1 MSINCFIYRFGDYEL
16 QPREGRLIRQGD
28 DLTLGSRTLDLLTIL
43 VHNAG
48 KLVTKEHLFA
58 TLWPQVVVEENNLH
72 VQISMLRK
80 LLGSDI
86 IITLSGKGYRF
97 TLPVKRYPYR
107 DNQLVTTVAGSMKIV
122 LLDDHLLIREAMC
135 GVLRELVADALILEA
150 AKASDVRNIL
160 RQVSDIDLLI
170 LDLGLP
176 DICGLEFL
184 KELRLSHPQLPI
196 VVMSGSLEQETV
208 INVINAGSLGFI
220 PKATSRQVMI
230 DAMKQVLSG
239 GIYLPKD
246 LIQPFKQVASF

>member
-1 MSINCFIYRFGDYEL
+1 MSISNFIYRFGDYEL
-16 QPREGRLIRQGD
+16 QPKEGRLIRQGE
-28 DLTLGSRTLDLLTIL
+28 DLVLGSRTLDLLALL
-43 VHNAG
+43 VHDAG
-48 KLVTKEHLFA
+48 KLVTKEYLFA

-80 LLGSDI
+80 LLGNDI

-107 DNQLVTTVAGSMKIV
+107 DNQVGAIAGSMKII

-135 GVLRELVADALILEA
+135 GLLRELVADTLILEA
-150 AKASDVRNIL
+150 TKAADVRSIL
-160 RQVSDIDLLI
+160 RQVTDIDLLI

-196 VVMSGSLEQETV
+196 VVMSGTVEQQIVMEV
-208 INVINAGSLGFI
+208 INSGTLGFI

-230 DAMKQVLSG
+230 EAMKQVLSG
-239 GIYLPKD
+239 SVYLPKE
-246 LIQPFKQVASF
+246 LIDSKQVAGF